1 MDRKDFINS
10 IGMSAAAFALIN
22 CVGCKKNNS
31 GSSDTAGSTGIDFG
45 PASRSLTTYHTQLT
59 GTSIRVYS

>member
-22 CVGCKKNNS
+22 CVGLRKIILVHLTPQ
-31 GSSDTAGSTGIDFG
+31 GQRGLILVL
-45 PASRSLTTYHTQLT
+45 PADL
-59 GTSIRVYS
+59 